1 MTVLRR
7 WAEPGSQLRGGA
19 LELARI
25 STESLAEGNAE
36 CNNFKSKVR
45 GSEKRIESWRRGAE
59 SNRR

>member
-1 MTVLRR
+1 MTALRR

-19 LELARI
+19 LELPRI
-25 STESLAEGNAE
+25 STESLAEESAE
-36 CNNFKSKVR
+36 CKNFKWKVE